1 MSSLIIFGNPILL
14 LPFLSTKS
22 ICTPSSDLQ
31 SWAISIN
38 RAQIISSQILNIILY
53 FAKCALPTG
62 FGIIP
67 RRGRMQLSTT
77 ARSEVKGLR
86 GIREIHLWEMDE
98 PEVDQNSRPLQSLGR
113 VPVFLR
119 SNRVG
124 PRVRSAKHTAASRD
138 TLVKI
143 LLRTI

>member
-1 MSSLIIFGNPILL
+1 MAIPFYYFHFFLQKVFVHPPLISNLEQY
-14 LPFLSTKS
+14 LSIVHKLYHLKS
-22 ICTPSSDLQ
+22 
-31 SWAISIN
+31 
-38 RAQIISSQILNIILY
+38 LNIILY

-143 LLRTI
+143 SLRTI